1 MVSKSLVLLSTF
13 VLAGAVLVPFAVA
26 RRGAPTICFP
36 VQVDE
41 SYRFVVDVGASD
53 TDGTTPRDLLA
64 VTLATLTKEASPL
77 ARMET
82 MRRACLRLEHADGR
96 AELMRTLHD
105 ALRQRVLDVE
115 ADGASATDRARA
127 WFDLGY
133 AHAILTDFGAVPD
146 TTRADHATLV
156 ARTTRYLDKALELTP
171 ADAQMHVGVAF
182 AHAKQSELRDLCY
195 FEHLLAA
202 WTSSDRL
209 ARLNVEEAL
218 RRFDPDLLAPAAEDV
233 ARNLEQALAR
243 ATKELARS
251 K

>member
-1 MVSKSLVLLSTF
+1 MVSKSLVLLSTLA
-13 VLAGAVLVPFAVA
+13 LAGSILVPLAAA

-36 VQVDE
+36 VRVDE
-41 SYRFVVDVGASD
+41 SYRFVVDSGASD
-53 TDGTTPRDLLA
+53 ADGTPARDLLA
-64 VTLATLTKEASPL
+64 VTLATLDKESSAL

-82 MRRACLRLEHADGR
+82 LRRACLRLEHADDR
-96 AELMRTLHD
+96 SDLMRTLLD
-105 ALRQRVLDVE
+105 TLQQRVLDAE
-115 ADGASATDRARA
+115 AATDAPDRRARV

-146 TTRADHATLV
+146 STRADHATLV
-156 ARTTRYLDKALELTP
+156 ARTTRYLDKALASNPT
-171 ADAQMHVGVAF
+171 DAQMHVGAAF
-182 AHAKQSELRDLCY
+182 AHAKQSAARDVPY

-209 ARLNVEEAL
+209 ARLNVEDAL
-218 RRFDPDLLAPAAEDV
+218 RHFDPDLLAQAAEDV
-233 ARNLEQALAR
+233 TRNLEQALAR